1 MKWKWAM
8 VIFTG
13 IFLVTGTLLAFNEHV
28 RGAAKLALSTSPI
41 VTLSSEHDTRTIM
54 AKMDEGAGFQDVL
67 SHVEADGWKF
77 EEQVGSMF
85 LYSRGDESL
94 VIMLKMWTNQ
104 YIVAEMTKG

>member
-1 MKWKWAM
+1 MKWKWAI

-13 IFLVTGTLLAFNEHV
+13 ILLVTGTLLAFNGHV
-28 RGAAKLALSTSPI
+28 RGAAKLALTTSPI
-41 VTLSSEHDTRTIM
+41 VTLSSADDTTTVM
-54 AKMDEGAGFQDVL
+54 AKVNDGAGFQDVL
-67 SHVEADGWKF
+67 SHVEADGWIF

-85 LYSRGDESL
+85 LYSKGEESL